1 VCVCVCVCARV
12 RVLFQSK
19 QCILYSLSRKK
30 DIVSSDFKFGSAA
43 FAYAWNNISS
53 TLRHKGAHKQ
63 IAKNEGGSGTAAIR
77 DSWLIYRNTSENNF
91 AAALLLPSPSVV
103 SKESVKLS
111 ACWILQL
118 GAFAQKKCVFSPP
131 NDLVRNFAKKL
142 ST

>member
-1 VCVCVCVCARV
+1 
-12 RVLFQSK
+12 
-19 QCILYSLSRKK
+19 
-30 DIVSSDFKFGSAA
+30 
-43 FAYAWNNISS
+43 
-53 TLRHKGAHKQ
+53 
-63 IAKNEGGSGTAAIR
+63 
-77 DSWLIYRNTSENNF
+77 
-91 AAALLLPSPSVV
+91 LPSPSVV